1 MSEPTSATAKPLLF
15 GRYRV
20 EDQLGTGRL
29 ATVYHATDER
39 LQRRVLMHVLRKDL
53 QEQTALKQRFL
64 AEVSAS
70 AQCSHPALL
79 EVYDS
84 GESGGR
90 PYMVTEYVQGRP
102 LNAVGALRVEDA
114 LLAMRQVAGAVALC
128 LARGQPHPPIS
139 SSNVLLVG
147 EGQVRLVENWHLE
160 PADVALDLSHYRAPE
175 LTEGDTPATPASVV
189 YTLGILLYELV
200 SGVRPITGSDAQSVA
215 QAHLTTHI
223 PPLSQV
229 RPTLYLPTLER
240 ILSRATSRLPEQR
253 PANARA
259 FGDELEALWRSL
271 ATETKPLAV
280 AQPAR
285 AAPRRASA
293 APPRPAASPAPA
305 APGPTS
311 APQKS
316 AAPVDREVLK
326 RKTLMRSLAGWF
338 VMMALLI
345 GVVLGSYSI
354 ASFALDQFFAVK
366 LPQPTLP
373 DFAQSWAEWFPG
385 VHQGEVL
392 IVNINEGLN
401 LRDEPGLSTNIIA
414 IIRNGARVRKL
425 EESQVVDNVE
435 WVRVRAETADI
446 APSNAP
452 IGSADAARGNTIE
465 GWMSLLYLK
474 PSEQ

>member
-1 MSEPTSATAKPLLF
+1 M
-15 GRYRV
+15 
-20 EDQLGTGRL
+20 
-29 ATVYHATDER
+29 YHATDER
-39 LQRRVLMHVLRKDL
+39 LQRSVLMHVLRKDL
-53 QEQTALKQRFL
+53 QEQEALKQRFL
-64 AEVSAS
+64 SEINAS

-79 EVYDS
+79 EVFDS

-90 PYMVTEYVQGRP
+90 PYMVTEYVRGRP

-114 LLAMRQVAGAVALC
+114 LLFMRQVAGAVALC
-128 LARGQPHPPIS
+128 LSRGQSHPPIS

-160 PADVALDLSHYRAPE
+160 PAEVALDLAHYRAPE
-175 LTEGDTPATPASVV
+175 LTEGATPATPASVV

-200 SGVRPITGSDAQSVA
+200 TGVRPVTASDAQSVA

-240 ILSRATSRLPEQR
+240 IISRTTSRLPEQR
-253 PANARA
+253 PANANA

-271 ATETKPLAV
+271 SADTQSLAV
-280 AQPAR
+280 AHPAR
-285 AAPRRASA
+285 ARPPRSTNVAPRPSPVPAA
-293 APPRPAASPAPA
+293 APKNRPAASA
-305 APGPTS
+305 
-311 APQKS
+311 QS
-316 AAPVDREVLK
+316 AAPIDRGELR
-326 RKTLMRSLAGWF
+326 RKTLMRSMVGWV

-373 DFAQSWAEWFPG
+373 DFAQSWPDWLPG
-385 VHQGEVL
+385 VGQGDVL

-435 WVRVRAETADI
+435 WVRVRAEAADI

-452 IGSADAARGNTIE
+452 IASADAAQGNTVE

-474 PSEQ
+474 TPEQ